1 MSLTS
6 EVSAGVVTIMVEGNF
21 DIGCYDAFN
30 KTLNDNLNSASKFVI
45 DLSKASYMDSSAL
58 GMLLLLREKLGGQSS
73 KIEFVNVN
81 EEVMKILKV
90 AKFDQLFTISS

>member
-6 EVSAGVVTIMVEGNF
+6 QVSSGVVTIRVEGNF

-30 KTLNDNLNSASKFVI
+30 QALNDNLDTASKFVI
-45 DLSKASYMDSSAL
+45 DLSQASYMDSSAL

-81 EEVMKILKV
+81 EEVMNILKV

>member
-1 MSLTS
+1 
-6 EVSAGVVTIMVEGNF
+6 
-21 DIGCYDAFN
+21 
-30 KTLNDNLNSASKFVI
+30 
-45 DLSKASYMDSSAL
+45 MDSSAL